1 VRNALAAAILCTLTV
16 VANPAMA
23 QTVQATLTGRV
34 LDSSGAAV
42 ANVPVLV
49 KNVDTNQV
57 TRALTEA
64 GGKYTAPFLPPGKY
78 SVTVEAP
85 GFKRLVRENLILN
98 ISQTA
103 TVDLTLEVGGV
114 TEQVTVTAETPLLET
129 AKADRGGVIDRER
142 VHELPLN
149 GRNPFML
156 AKLVAGVNFN
166 GQLIWERPFDNGAM
180 ANWSVN
186 GGRASTN
193 EFLLDG
199 APNNAMA
206 GSNNIAYV
214 PPVDSVQEFKIQ
226 TNSYDSQYG
235 HTGGGIINVSLKSG
249 TNQLHGTVYEF
260 ARRKAWDANS
270 FQNNAQGLPKDAHY
284 LDQFGWQVQGPI
296 LIPKLYD
303 GRNKSFFMFNYEGYR
318 EGTPRPQTL
327 SVPAKE
333 FLDGDFSK
341 NVDGQGRLITI
352 FNPASGHDVNGV
364 WTRDPFVGNRIPQQQ
379 INPIGKKILGFFP
392 TANVH
397 TSADDYTV
405 NNYYFAGADAL
416 DKDRFYNLV
425 IKFDQQFGSKHHMF
439 FRHGSNDRTQRA
451 FDDSNAIVGPG
462 ARGSL
467 PEKRINDAYVLDWVG
482 VLTPRTVANARVS
495 FARYL
500 EQDRSDQNQGY
511 DMTQLG
517 FPPSLV
523 SQLPGGPF
531 FGVYNITDYQTL
543 GRYPSGSI
551 TNTVSFQPNISR
563 TSGAHSMKAGVD
575 MRWIQYIA
583 TSLGNPLNLTANRAA
598 TQRDFNRGDGL
609 SGNTA
614 ASFLLGTL
622 SSGSSD
628 LNLLP
633 TYLYRYYAPWFQ
645 DDWRVNRRLTLNLGL
660 RWDFNVPANE
670 RYNRMNRGFDLT
682 LTNPVDKLIDRTKFP
697 GFPTVLGGLLF
708 AGVNGQPRNAAETY
722 RKAVQPRFGFAYQLS
737 SKLVMRGGWGRY
749 YSNPSNSY
757 LQSFGFN
764 NSTAAV
770 TSPDGG
776 RTPTVNLLSDPFPNG
791 LQPPPGSSLG
801 PLTFLGRA
809 LSYVRP
815 EFKLPRVDQFSF
827 GFQYELFGNTKVEAS
842 YVGSRSNNLQSSAGI
857 NTYDLA
863 FRKQCNLM
871 EGGNPLFC
879 DQLLPNPFAGLS
891 PFLGTSLYSNA
902 TISRATL
909 ANPYP
914 AFGGLTEQMR
924 NDGKVWYNSLQV
936 TYEVRLRGD
945 LNVLAN
951 YTLSKSIDQDGNFND
966 FQNRVLQRS
975 VSQYDRPHNITVASV
990 YSLPFGKGKKFLGNA
1005 NGLVNRLVG
1014 GWQNTV
1020 TFTYTSGLPWA
1031 LPSNVIYVK
1040 DATLPD
1046 IDWSAPVVRAIT
1058 PCVAQWNDN
1067 GSITMQPFSVSAGC
1081 TSYNFLIAP
1090 RYAPRFTPSRDP
1102 RLRLHSPP
1110 TADISF
1116 NKTTAIKERMRI
1128 QFRAEAFNITNTYWF
1143 GRQQF
1148 NSTATS
1154 SAFGTL
1160 NKASIAFTNTNQ
1172 PRYVQLA
1179 VKFLW

>member
-1 VRNALAAAILCTLTV
+1 VPNVTV
-16 VANPAMA
+16 
-23 QTVQATLTGRV
+23 
-34 LDSSGAAV
+34 S
-42 ANVPVLV
+42 V

-57 TRALTEA
+57 TQALSDR
-64 GGKYTAPFLPPGKY
+64 GGEYNAPFLAPGRY
-78 SVTVEAP
+78 SATVEAP
-85 GFKRLVRENLILN
+85 GFKKLVRDNLVLN
-98 ISQTA
+98 IAQTM
-103 TVDLTLEVGGV
+103 TLDLTLDVGGV
-114 TEQVTVTAETPLLET
+114 TEQVTVTAEAPLLET
-129 AKADRGGVIDRER
+129 SKADRGGVIDRER

-156 AKLVAGVNFN
+156 AKLVGGVNFN
-166 GQLIWERPFDNGAM
+166 GQIIWERPFDNGAI

-199 APNNAMA
+199 APNNSQA

-249 TNQLHGTVYEF
+249 TNQLHGAVYEF
-260 ARRKAWDANS
+260 ARRKGWDANS
-270 FQNNAQGLPKDAHY
+270 FQNNAQRLPKDAHY
-284 LDQFGWQVQGPI
+284 LDQFGWQVEGPI
-296 LIPKLYD
+296 LIPKIYD

-333 FLDGDFSK
+333 FLGGDFSK
-341 NVDGQGRLITI
+341 NVDGQGRLITVYD
-352 FNPASGHDVNGV
+352 PRSGRDVNGV
-364 WTRDPFVGNRIPQQQ
+364 WTRDPFAGNLIPNDR
-379 INPIGKKILGFFP
+379 INPIAKNILGYFP
-392 TANVH
+392 APNVH
-397 TSADDYTV
+397 TAGDDYTV
-405 NNYYFAGADAL
+405 NNYFFSGPDAL

-425 IKFDQQFGSKHHMF
+425 IKFDQQFGSKHHLF
-439 FRHGSNDRTQRA
+439 FRHGSNDRTQMA
-451 FDDSNAIVGPG
+451 FDNSNAIVGPG

-482 VLTPRTVANARVS
+482 IMTPRTVANVRIS

-500 EQDRSDQNQGY
+500 DQDRGDQNQGF
-511 DMTQLG
+511 DPAKLG
-517 FPPSLV
+517 FPTSLT
-523 SQLPGGPF
+523 SQLPGGAF
-531 FGVYNITDYQTL
+531 FGVYAISDYQTL
-543 GRYPSGSI
+543 GQYPTGSI
-551 TNTVSFQPNISR
+551 TNTVSLAPNLSR
-563 TSGAHSMKAGVD
+563 TAGAHALKAGID
-575 MRWIQYIA
+575 MRWIQYIT
-583 TSLGNPLNLTANRAA
+583 TSLGNPLNLSTNRGA
-598 TQRDFNRGDGL
+598 TQRDYNRGDGL
-609 SGNTA
+609 SGNSA

-633 TYLYRYYAPWFQ
+633 TYLYRYYAPWVQ
-645 DDWRVNRRLTLNLGL
+645 DDWRFSRRLTLNLGL

-670 RYNRMNRGFDLT
+670 RYNRLNRGFDLN
-682 LTNPVDKLIDRTKFP
+682 LTNPVDQMIDRARFP
-697 GFPTVLGGLLF
+697 GFPTVHGGLLF
-708 AGVNGQPRNAAETY
+708 AGVNGQPRNAANTY
-722 RKAVQPRFGFAYQLS
+722 MKAVQPRFGFAYQLN

-757 LQSFGFN
+757 LQSVGFN
-764 NSTAAV
+764 NSTSVV
-770 TSPDGG
+770 TSLDGG
-776 RTPTVNLLSDPFPNG
+776 RTPILNLLSNPFPTG

-809 LSYVRP
+809 ISFVNP
-815 EFKLPRVDQFSF
+815 DFVLPHVDQFSF
-827 GFQYELFGNTKVEAS
+827 GFQYELLGHSKIEAS
-842 YVGSRSNNLQSSAGI
+842 YVGSRSGDLQSSTNI

-879 DQLLPNPFAGLS
+879 DQLLPNPYAGLA
-891 PFLGTSLYSNA
+891 PFAGTSLFSNA

-909 ANPYP
+909 ANPYT
-914 AFGGLTEQMR
+914 AFGGLTQQMR
-924 NDGKVWYNSLQV
+924 NDGKVWYNSLQL

-951 YTLSKSIDQDGNFND
+951 YTLSKAIDQDGSFND
-966 FQNRVLQRS
+966 YQNRVLQRS
-975 VSQYDRPHNITVASV
+975 VSQYDRPHNLTVASV
-990 YSLPFGKGKKFLGNA
+990 YNLPFGKDKRFLHSS
-1005 NGLVNRLVG
+1005 NGLVSRLVG

-1020 TFTYTSGLPWA
+1020 TFTYTSGLPWS
-1031 LPSNVIYVK
+1031 LPSNVLYVK
-1040 DATLPD
+1040 DATMHN
-1046 IDWSAPVVRAIT
+1046 IDWSAPIVKGVT

-1067 GSITMQPFSVSAGC
+1067 GSITMQPASVTAGC
-1081 TSYNFLIAP
+1081 TDYNFLIAP
-1090 RYAPRFTPSRDP
+1090 RYAPRFTPLRDP
-1102 RLRLHSPP
+1102 RLRMNSPP
-1110 TADISF
+1110 SADVSL
-1116 NKTTAIKERMRI
+1116 NKTTVITERMRL
-1128 QFRAEAFNITNTYWF
+1128 QFRAEAFNVTNTYWF

-1172 PRYVQLA
+1172 PRYVQLGL
-1179 VKFLW
+1179 KFLW